1 MTTFVEILSII
12 VPALDKDAK
21 ISIARAEELLITAN
35 FDFEEVGYSKKDD
48 PNYIEN
54 LFRDLDNGRGIVTI
68 ERALAGEVM
77 ITYHAECDPFVKVN
91 ELTPMPTPMPTTEPG
106 MQVGVPATAQ
116 DDDEYNR
123 RVVEYIKAEGVDGR
137 VLISAIGLNIG
148 KVPTAVNGEK
158 MGQYFRRYPEL
169 FVVDPLYVTLRGC
182 ETGKE
187 VVAPG
192 KVWTMD
198 ECEQYNR
205 AVIDYI
211 LDNGENRVAHLSKV
225 GHYVGKVP
233 TESTGEK
240 LGQYLKRY
248 PELFDVDTYY
258 VTLKEGAESY
268 QPTPMPMPMPT
279 PMPTEQGEQRVE
291 VPIMGMGEQP
301 AEVEQPK
308 PVVQPAE
315 VDEPMLGER
324 PAEVDEPTQREQGEQ
339 SPQVAR
345 PEQTVQSAKSV
356 QEVQT
361 AQEVQSAKSV
371 QEVAASLYDLDHFA
385 AFDNREAAL
394 CELAQLAKPEGW
406 AVLPEGEA
414 NRYLM
419 VEAKLRLNFAMAVKE
434 LLEGTSRDIVIA
446 LNAASF
452 DTRFRTP
459 EGGVIIARF
468 LFNRRRSEDSWQQYR
483 FDRFVVK

>member
-12 VPALDKDAK
+12 VPALDAKAK
-21 ISIARAEELLITAN
+21 ISVAKAEELLAAAN

-68 ERALAGEVM
+68 EGTDAGEVM

-91 ELTPMPTPMPTTEPG
+91 ESTPMPTPMPTTEPG
-106 MQVGVPATAQ
+106 TQGGVPATAE
-116 DDDEYNR
+116 DCDAYNR
-123 RVVEYIKAEGVDGR
+123 RVVEYINAEGEDGR

-158 MGQYFRRYPEL
+158 MGQYFKRYPEL

-187 VVAPG
+187 PVSIG

-268 QPTPMPMPMPT
+268 QPTPMP
-279 PMPTEQGEQRVE
+279 TEQGEQRVE

-301 AEVEQPK
+301 AEVEQEQPK
-308 PVVQPAE
+308 S
-315 VDEPMLGER
+315 GEQT
-324 PAEVDEPTQREQGEQ
+324 AEVDEPTQPTQGAP

-345 PEQTVQSAKSV
+345 PDRKS
-356 QEVQT
+356 T
-361 AQEVQSAKSV
+361 
-371 QEVAASLYDLDHFA
+371 
-385 AFDNREAAL
+385 
-394 CELAQLAKPEGW
+394 
-406 AVLPEGEA
+406 
-414 NRYLM
+414 
-419 VEAKLRLNFAMAVKE
+419 RLNSSHA
-434 LLEGTSRDIVIA
+434 
-446 LNAASF
+446 
-452 DTRFRTP
+452 
-459 EGGVIIARF
+459 
-468 LFNRRRSEDSWQQYR
+468 
-483 FDRFVVK
+483 

>member
-21 ISIARAEELLITAN
+21 ISIAKAEELLITAN

-68 ERALAGEVM
+68 EGTGAGEVM
-77 ITYHAECDPFVKVN
+77 ITYHAECDLFVKVN
-91 ELTPMPTPMPTTEPG
+91 ELTLMPTPMPTTEPG
-106 MQVGVPATAQ
+106 MQGGVPATAQ

-158 MGQYFRRYPEL
+158 MGQYFKRYPEL

-198 ECEQYNR
+198 ECEQYIR

-211 LDNGENRVAHLSKV
+211 LANGENRVAHLSKV

-233 TESTGEK
+233 TESTGVK
-240 LGQYLKRY
+240 LSQYLKRY

-268 QPTPMPMPMPT
+268 QPTPMPMPA
-279 PMPTEQGEQRVE
+279 EQGEQRVE

-301 AEVEQPK
+301 AEEKPEQ
-308 PVVQPAE
+308 
-315 VDEPMLGER
+315 PMLGEQ

-339 SPQVAR
+339 APQVAR
-345 PEQTVQSAKSV
+345 PEQTVQTVQSV

-361 AQEVQSAKSV
+361 VQSVQEVQSVQTVQVVQTAQSV